1 MSRLGSET
9 NSISLI
15 RKRKS
20 TGRETNITRN
30 QVLFSHFD
38 EMQNL
43 HLRQKNYIKSNE
55 QFCLL
60 IETRK
65 CSVSCRLISGF
76 LLWTPITHRT
86 AREG

>member
-15 RKRKS
+15 KKRKS
-20 TGRETNITRN
+20 TGRETNTTRS

-43 HLRQKNYIKSNE
+43 HQRQKK
-55 QFCLL
+55 LHKKL
-60 IETRK
+60 
-65 CSVSCRLISGF
+65 
-76 LLWTPITHRT
+76 
-86 AREG
+86 